1 MKKLLTAVAIIGF
14 AAVTNA
20 ATFKWNT
27 GAQAYGPSVANL
39 TPDASGNYAVGTA
52 TADRMKSEGSNQ
64 GVTWTYVMLLSDGT
78 NNERLEGTIT
88 TYSSNKIA
96 QNVTTTS
103 IDIPSNDNPVTIS
116 WEIVITGTKTTD
128 DGTYTYVSD
137 TINGSAVYS
146 SLSPREISTVV
157 PTSWDI
163 TVPTP
168 PTPPVAPVVP
178 EPTTG
183 LLVLLGIAGL
193 ALKRKQ
199 A

>member
-1 MKKLLTAVAIIGF
+1 MKKLLIAAAIIGF

-20 ATFKWNT
+20 ATFLW
-27 GAQAYGPSVANL
+27 ASASQAYGPSVANL

-52 TADRMKSEGSNQ
+52 NADRMRAEGSSQ
-64 GVTWTYVMLLSDGT
+64 GVTWTYVMTLTSGST
-78 NNERLEGTIT
+78 SETINGTIS
-88 TYSSNKIA
+88 TYSSNKIN
-96 QNVTTTS
+96 QNITTTS
-103 IDIPSNDNPVTIS
+103 IDTPAGEDPITIS

-137 TINGSAVYS
+137 TITGSKAYT
-146 SLSPREISTVV
+146 SLSDRRIDTGV

-163 TVPTP
+163 TVPA
-168 PTPPVAPVVP
+168 PTPPVPPVVP

-183 LLVLLGIAGL
+183 LLVLLGVAGL
-193 ALKRKQ
+193 ALRRR

>member
-1 MKKLLTAVAIIGF
+1 MKKLLIAAAIIGI

-20 ATFKWNT
+20 ATFKWSTQN
-27 GAQAYGPSVANL
+27 QVYGPSVANL

-52 TADRMKSEGSNQ
+52 NADRMKAEGSNQ

-78 NNERLEGTIT
+78 NNETINGTVS

-96 QNVTTTS
+96 QNINTTT
-103 IDIPSNDNPVTIS
+103 IDIPSDDNPVTIS

-137 TINGSAVYS
+137 TITGNGVYS
-146 SLSPREISTVV
+146 SLSNRDISTDG

-168 PTPPVAPVVP
+168 PTPPVPPVVP

>member
-1 MKKLLTAVAIIGF
+1 MKKLAVVAVA
-14 AAVTNA
+14 AVLGMSLHA
-20 ATFKWNT
+20 ATFAWGSKI
-27 GAQAYGPSVANL
+27 QAYGPSVANL

-52 TADRMKSEGSNQ
+52 NADRMKAEGSNQ

-78 NNERLEGTIT
+78 NNETIEGTIT

-96 QNVTTTS
+96 QNITTS
-103 IDIPSNDNPVTIS
+103 TIDLPSDDSTKNIS
-116 WEIVITGTKTTD
+116 WDIVITGTKTTEA
-128 DGTYTYVSD
+128 GTYTYVSD
-137 TINGSAVYS
+137 HIIGNADYTKLSAA
-146 SLSPREISTVV
+146 EISTVV
-157 PTSWDI
+157 PTSWAI
-163 TVPTP
+163 TVPG
-168 PTPPVAPVVP
+168 PTPPVVP

>member
-1 MKKLLTAVAIIGF
+1 MKKLIIAAAIIGF

-20 ATFKWNT
+20 ATFKWQT
-27 GAQAYGPSVANL
+27 AAQAYGPSVANL

-52 TADRMKSEGSNQ
+52 TSDRMRAEGSSQ
-64 GVTWTYVMLLSDGT
+64 GVTWTYIMTLTSGSASETINGT
-78 NNERLEGTIT
+78 VT
-88 TYSSNKIA
+88 TYSSNKISE
-96 QNVTTTS
+96 NVTTTS
-103 IDIPSNDNPVTIS
+103 IDIPTGEDPATIS

-137 TINGSAVYS
+137 TITGSKAYT
-146 SLSPREISTVV
+146 SLSNREIITGV
-157 PTSWDI
+157 PTSWAI
-163 TVPTP
+163 TVPG
-168 PTPPVAPVVP
+168 PTPPVVP

-193 ALKRKQ
+193 ALRRR

>member
-1 MKKLLTAVAIIGF
+1 MNKLLIAVAIIGF

-20 ATFKWNT
+20 ATFKWSTQN
-27 GAQAYGPSVANL
+27 QAYGPSVANL

-78 NNERLEGTIT
+78 NNERLEGTVT

-103 IDIPSNDNPVTIS
+103 IDIPSDENPVTIS

-137 TINGSAVYS
+137 TISGSKAFT
-146 SLSPREISTVV
+146 SLSNREISIAV

-168 PTPPVAPVVP
+168 PTPPVPPVVP

>member
-1 MKKLLTAVAIIGF
+1 MKKLVTL
-14 AAVTNA
+14 AAVIGISIVSNA
-20 ATFKWNT
+20 ASFKW
-27 GAQAYGPSVANL
+27 GSESQAYGPSVANL

-52 TADRMKSEGSNQ
+52 NADRMKAEGSNQ

-78 NNERLEGTIT
+78 NNETIEGTIT

-96 QNVTTTS
+96 QNITTTN
-103 IDIPSNDNPVTIS
+103 IDLPSDDSTKNIS
-116 WEIVITGTKTTD
+116 WDIVITGTKTTEA
-128 DGTYTYVSD
+128 GTYTYVSNHIIGNAD
-137 TINGSAVYS
+137 YTK
-146 SLSPREISTVV
+146 LSNPEISTVV

-163 TVPTP
+163 TVPG
-168 PTPPVAPVVP
+168 PTPPVVP

-193 ALKRKQ
+193 ALRRRR

>member
-1 MKKLLTAVAIIGF
+1 MKKLLIAAAVIGF

-20 ATFKWNT
+20 ATFTWAT
-27 GAQAYGPSVANL
+27 AAQAYGPSVANL

-52 TADRMKSEGSNQ
+52 NADRMRAEGSSQ

-78 NNERLEGTIT
+78 NSETVEGTIS

-96 QNVTTTS
+96 QNITTTT
-103 IDIPSNDNPVTIS
+103 IDIPSDESTVTIS

-137 TINGSAVYS
+137 TITGSQDYTSLKPRHFTTDAPS
-146 SLSPREISTVV
+146 S
-157 PTSWDI
+157 WAI
-163 TVPTP
+163 TVPS
-168 PTPPVAPVVP
+168 PTPPVVP

>member
-1 MKKLLTAVAIIGF
+1 MKKLVIMMVVAALGVS
-14 AAVTNA
+14 AQAVTW
-20 ATFKWNT
+20 KWNT

-52 TADRMKSEGSNQ
+52 NADRMKSEGSNQ

-78 NNERLEGTIT
+78 NNETVEGTIA

-96 QNVTTTS
+96 QNFTTS
-103 IDIPSNDNPVTIS
+103 TIDIPSDQSEVRTIT
-116 WEIVITGTKTTD
+116 WDIVITGTKTTEA
-128 DGTYTYVSD
+128 GTYTYVSD
-137 TINGSAVYS
+137 HLTGSKDYS
-146 SLSPREISTVV
+146 SLSARDFSTDV

-163 TVPTP
+163 TVPG
-168 PTPPVAPVVP
+168 PTPPVVP

>member
-1 MKKLLTAVAIIGF
+1 MKKLVVVVLAVAMS
-14 AAVTNA
+14 ASLHA
-20 ATFKWNT
+20 ATFAWGSQT
-27 GAQAYGPSVANL
+27 QAYGPSVANL

-52 TADRMKSEGSNQ
+52 NADRMKSEGSNQ
-64 GVTWTYVMLLSDGT
+64 GVTWTYVMILTSGAISET
-78 NNERLEGTIT
+78 IEGEIT

-96 QNVTTTS
+96 QNITTTN
-103 IDIPSNDNPVTIS
+103 IDIPSDDSVATIS

-137 TINGSAVYS
+137 TITGSKEYT
-146 SLSPREISTVV
+146 SLSNRQISTGV

-163 TVPTP
+163 TVPG
-168 PTPPVAPVVP
+168 PTPPVIP

-193 ALKRKQ
+193 ALRRR